1 MGGDIKGG
9 GLSIY
14 ETNQQQNP
22 SLQYGEG
29 LRVPRVRASMELD
42 SLWGTATLGKKKGF
56 DRVSITALI

>member
-14 ETNQQQNP
+14 DYNAQQNP

-29 LRVPRVRASMELD
+29 LRVPRVRASLELD
-42 SLWGTATLGKKKGF
+42 GLWGTSTLGKKKGF
-56 DRVSITALI
+56 DRVRFKQ